1 MRALLLLIII
11 LLGTTFV
18 YGQEGTILI
27 STGEGNSYDVARK
40 NALRYA
46 IEKVYG
52 AFVSSN
58 SLLSNDIL
66 QKDEIYTFSTG
77 VVSNMKEVSKVEIG
91 GSYSVNV
98 RLR

>member
-52 AFVSSN
+52 AFVKSKFLSLCSTSFSSYPFFIM
-58 SLLSNDIL
+58 SSP
-66 QKDEIYTFSTG
+66 TFAITWASS
-77 VVSNMKEVSKVEIG
+77 VSS
-91 GSYSVNV
+91 
-98 RLR
+98 